1 MIMTL
6 YDKIFFLGLFGW
18 TLNYS
23 LFMYTLFCAAQKTF
37 AQGQI
42 NLATVVTLTG
52 GIFFGLVMAVGLK

>member
-6 YDKIFFLGLFGW
+6 YDKVFLLGLFGW

-23 LFMYTLFCAAQKTF
+23 LFMYTLCCSAQKTF

-52 GIFFGLVMAVGLK
+52 GIFFGLVMAVGLQ